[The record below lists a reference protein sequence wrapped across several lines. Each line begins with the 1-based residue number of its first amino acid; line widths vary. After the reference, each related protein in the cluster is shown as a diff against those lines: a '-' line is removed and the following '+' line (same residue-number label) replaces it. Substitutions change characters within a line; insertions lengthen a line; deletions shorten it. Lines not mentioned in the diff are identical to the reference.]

1 MTPPRPGLV
10 DPASLHQQALVNSF
24 DLADVPFAQG
34 CDPDAW
40 WAPEDLAQLAQSPSW
55 SLLGPEDRRRFCRV
69 IALSSCENFIFL
81 EEYLLV
87 PAVEAVLSSH
97 RKRLSPDLLA
107 CLEDFVAEEIKH
119 SAMFRRLLEA
129 AAPAWYPPGA
139 DSGTW
144 RPRIYRSS
152 WFENEASRLL
162 VRVPGLS
169 LWWIWLAILFEERTI
184 DVYRRYQ
191 AGANVDPLFTAVHRF
206 HMLEETRHVA
216 IDQHLLVELWEKAPL
231 WVRRANVAVLNQVM
245 KVFTRPRNSARAAV
259 DDVIAA
265 NPSLAPHRPALLA
278 DIEALGTNL
287 EFQRANYSRAVLPK
301 TFSLMDR
308 YPELAAVRASLP
320 AYTPASA

>member
-1 MTPPRPGLV
+1 MPPPRLGLV
-10 DPASLHQQALVNSF
+10 DPAALHQQALVNSF

-34 CDPDAW
+34 CDDAAW
-40 WAPEDLAQLAQSPSW
+40 WAPEDLAQLAHSPSW
-55 SLLGPEDRRRFCRV
+55 ALLGPEDRRRFCRV

-87 PAVEAVLSSH
+87 PAVQAVL
-97 RKRLSPDLLA
+97 RWQRAKLSPDLVA

-139 DSGTW
+139 DFQTW

-152 WFENEASRLL
+152 WFENEGSRAL

-184 DVYRRYQ
+184 DVYRRYN
-191 AGANVDPLFTAVHRF
+191 AGVNVDPLFTAVHRF

-216 IDQHLLVELWEKAPL
+216 IDQHLLVELWEQAPA
-231 WVRRANVAVLNQVM
+231 WVRRLNVAVLNQVM

-259 DDVIAA
+259 DVIIEA
-265 NPSLAPHRPALLA
+265 NPALEPHRTALLA
-278 DIEALGTNL
+278 DIEGLGTNL
-287 EFQRANYSRAVLPK
+287 AFQQANYSRAVLPK

-320 AYTPASA
+320 AYAPA